1 MNFTMSMNI
10 IYICRFCAL
19 FNNQLNIIASFD
31 DRFHLISDFN
41 GNKLI
46 VYSKNQLLYKPMCQL
61 VEKIKIR
68 NSNSCHSDIP
78 IYIKNAE
85 NISVPMFLS
94 NNNFIKSFSK
104 EIQCSLVNDK
114 TILPSINSTIV
125 RIGNSIKV
133 LNLTNVI
140 VKQIHID
147 HTIYQH

>member
-1 MNFTMSMNI
+1 MIAESDYLKYSIENELYNEHEHNL
-10 IYICRFCAL
+10 YRFCAL

-31 DRFHLISDFN
+31 DKFHLISDFN

-46 VYSKNQLLYKPMCQL
+46 VYSKNQLLYIPMCQL
-61 VEKIKIR
+61 VDKIKIR

-104 EIQCSLVNDK
+104 EIHCSLVNDR
-114 TILPSINSTIV
+114 TVLP
-125 RIGNSIKV
+125 
-133 LNLTNVI
+133 
-140 VKQIHID
+140 
-147 HTIYQH
+147 